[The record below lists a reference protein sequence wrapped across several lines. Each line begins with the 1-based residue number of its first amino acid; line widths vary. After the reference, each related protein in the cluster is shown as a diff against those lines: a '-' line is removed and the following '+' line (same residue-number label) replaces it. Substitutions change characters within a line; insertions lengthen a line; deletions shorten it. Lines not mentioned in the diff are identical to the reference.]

1 MEVYFKSIIVIE
13 KNKVVMVDRLQ
24 VIIIVI
30 QLRYYLY
37 SLYYV
42 E

>member
-24 VIIIVI
+24 VIIIV
-30 QLRYYLY
+30 Y
-37 SLYYV
+37 S
-42 E
+42 